1 MFKSGYI
8 AILGA
13 PNAGKSTL
21 LNAILKEKIAPV
33 TDKPQTTR
41 KRLKGIYTTKVCQM
55 IFLDTPGVH
64 RSEKNL
70 NRFMLREIDEAV
82 RDADVLVY
90 LFAVDQPETDEMIRL
105 IGQIRQ
111 KFPQKKGL
119 ALVTKIDLPIEK
131 HRLDVEALR
140 REFSDMK
147 GYPISALTGQGLDE
161 VIQVLTEALPEGPA
175 LYPEDDLTDENLRDL
190 AAEIIREKAMA
201 LMYEEIPYSLAVVVN
216 EFKEPDHPR
225 PLSPSLEGRGE
236 GEGEHR
242 DAITRIQADLIVEH
256 DSQKGMVI
264 GEGGRMIK
272 NIGMNARKDIETLLG
287 TKVFLELK
295 VKVDKN
301 WTKDPARLARYGYR
315 D

>member
-8 AILGA
+8 AILGV

-41 KRLKGIYTTKVCQM
+41 KRLKGIYTTDVCQM
-55 IFLDTPGVH
+55 IFLDTPGIH
-64 RSEKNL
+64 HSEKNL
-70 NRFMLREIDEAV
+70 NRFMRGEIDEAI
-82 RDADVLVY
+82 RDADILVY
-90 LFAVDQPETDEMIRL
+90 LFAVDSADPTDMLDLIR
-105 IGQIRQ
+105 RNRERY
-111 KFPQKKGL
+111 PDKKGIVI
-119 ALVTKIDLPIEK
+119 VTKIDLPIER
-131 HRLDVEALR
+131 HHLDVNVLQQEL
-140 REFSDMK
+140 SDLK
-147 GYPISALTGQGLDE
+147 GYPVSALTRAGLDE
-161 VIQVLTEALPEGPA
+161 MIQALTDLLPEGPA
-175 LYPEDDLTDENLRDL
+175 FYPEDDLTDENLRDI
-190 AAEIIREKAMA
+190 AAEIIREKAMTF
-201 LMYEEIPYSLAVVVN
+201 LHEEIPYSLAVVVN
-216 EFKEPDHPR
+216 EFKEAD
-225 PLSPSLEGRGE
+225 L
-236 GEGEHR
+236 
-242 DAITRIQADLIVEH
+242 TRIQADLIVEH